1 MHRNS
6 LQDVHA
12 QHAATTVAVRVV
24 DRLTNSSRIW
34 SRHAHADTHHIHTC
48 VSLRMCVCMYHY
60 MHTSVCVCVYVL
72 LYACMHACMCV
83 CMHVCVYIYVCI
95 PTHTNKHARAHTHKH
110 TYSLT
115 RKNGGCIKSTRPRRQ
130 LSPASHP
137 RGFPPKQT
145 QPSLR
150 RPRTRPAGRG
160 SLKRNCGNCWASFM
174 RVGRECRRLRHS
186 SG

>member
-83 CMHVCVYIYVCI
+83 CICMYACVYVYVCI
-95 PTHTNKHARAHTHKH
+95 CKHACLYVHMSVYLSVNLTYVCMRHIHSHTCAHTQA
-110 TYSLT
+110 
-115 RKNGGCIKSTRPRRQ
+115 C
-130 LSPASHP
+130 
-137 RGFPPKQT
+137 
-145 QPSLR
+145 
-150 RPRTRPAGRG
+150 
-160 SLKRNCGNCWASFM
+160 C
-174 RVGRECRRLRHS
+174 
-186 SG
+186 